1 MPQARDKKQSQNAST
16 WKVLSPVLCKYMGPE
31 LYLIIPA
38 VLAGALAASAGF
50 GLPATINV
58 AFPIVFGEQ
67 ELPPE
72 VQDWVVRTFAPADME
87 AAKLWLAV
95 ALIPLVMIV
104 RGVGTY
110 LNSYLLACAGTHILQ
125 RLWGEVFARLQQLSF
140 SFFDR
145 HRRGELMTIVIQF
158 AHNLQGQMVT
168 VMNDLIIQP
177 LTFLFAA
184 GYLVYAALTSNESA
198 MLLGNLLAAAMVV
211 PIVRY
216 VGRRMVRRMRQSLSG
231 TQQITATVEESLS
244 AQREV
249 RSFNLQKHQSD
260 LLAKQMTQF
269 NSLIIRM
276 SAWQLSLA
284 PAVEIVSSFALA
296 YSLYRGCGDGL
307 TMEQF
312 AAIATAF
319 YYCYDPLKRLA
330 AVLNQTQLMSI
341 MVSALDQIL
350 KAKDETP
357 EPEKP
362 KSLPSPVRGKVDF
375 NKVCF
380 SYRRGEPVL
389 RGVDVHIPSG
399 QIVALVGPSGS
410 GKTTFINLICRFYDV
425 DSGSVCIDDVDVR
438 ELSRTER
445 MANIAIVSQFS
456 ALFHDS
462 IMENIRAGYPAAT
475 DEEVV
480 AAGDSARVTE
490 FAMEKPGGYRYELGE
505 SGGGLSGGQ
514 RQRVSIARAFLKN
527 APILILDEATSAL
540 DMKSEALIQE
550 SLEQLARGHTTF
562 IIAHR
567 FSTIR
572 MAQRI
577 LVFEAGRIIADG
589 THTELYESC
598 NVYRSLY
605 DEQVRLAET
614 DGKEETPS

>member
-1 MPQARDKKQSQNAST
+1 MSQAQEKTNGKGIST
-16 WKVLSPVLCKYMGPE
+16 WGVLGPVLRRYVGPE
-31 LYLIIPA
+31 LYIIIPA
-38 VLAGALAASAGF
+38 IFAGVLGASAGF

-58 AFPIVFGEQ
+58 AFPIVFGEK

-72 VQDWVVRTFAPADME
+72 VQDWVVRVFAPVDME

-95 ALIPLVMIV
+95 AFIPLIMVM

-110 LNSYLLACAGTHILQ
+110 LNSYLLARAGTHILR
-125 RLWGEVFARLQQLSF
+125 RLWGEVFSRLQQLSF

-158 AHNLQGQMVT
+158 AHNLQGRMVT

-198 MLLGNLLAAAMVV
+198 MLLCNLLAAGMVV
-211 PIVRY
+211 PLVRY
-216 VGRRMVRRMRQSLSG
+216 VGRRMVRRMEQSLAGS
-231 TQQITATVEESLS
+231 QQITATVEESLS

-260 LLAKQMTQF
+260 LLVKQMTQF
-269 NSLIIRM
+269 NMLIIRM
-276 SAWQLSLA
+276 SAWSLSLA

-330 AVLNQTQLMSI
+330 AVLNQTQLMGI
-341 MVSALDQIL
+341 MVRSLDQIL
-350 KAKDETP
+350 QAKNETP
-357 EPEKP
+357 EPDDP
-362 KSLPSPVRGKVDF
+362 QSLPSPVCGKVDF
-375 NKVCF
+375 NEVCF
-380 SYRRGEPVL
+380 SYRKGEPVL
-389 RGVDVHIPSG
+389 RGIDVHVPAG
-399 QIVALVGPSGS
+399 QVVALVGPSGS

-425 DSGSVCIDDVDVR
+425 DSGSVCIDGVDVR
-438 ELSRTER
+438 KLPRTER
-445 MANIAIVSQFS
+445 MENIAIVSQFS

-462 IMENIRAGYPAAT
+462 IMENIRAGRPSAT
-475 DEEVV
+475 DEEVMT
-480 AAGDSARVTE
+480 AGDSARVTE
-490 FAMEKPGGYRYELGE
+490 FAREKPGGYSYELGE
-505 SGGGLSGGQ
+505 GGGGLSGGQ

-550 SLEQLARGHTTF
+550 ALEKLAYGHTTF

-577 LVFEAGRIIADG
+577 LVFDAGRIIADG
-589 THTELYESC
+589 THAELYESC
-598 NVYRSLY
+598 HVYRSLY
-605 DEQVRLAET
+605 DEQVHRAKT
-614 DGKEETPS
+614 DGEEEAPS

>member
-1 MPQARDKKQSQNAST
+1 MSQARDKNQRQSAST
-16 WKVLSPVLCKYMGPE
+16 WGVLRPVLYKYMGPE
-31 LYLIIPA
+31 LYLVIPA
-38 VLAGALAASAGF
+38 ILAGALAASAGF

-58 AFPIVFGEQ
+58 AFPIVFGEK
-67 ELPPE
+67 ELPLE
-72 VQDWVVRTFAPADME
+72 VQDWVVRTFDPTDME

-125 RLWGEVFARLQQLSF
+125 RLWGEVFSRLQQLSF
-140 SFFDR
+140 SFFDS
-145 HRRGELMTIVIQF
+145 HRRGELMAIVIQY

-380 SYRRGEPVL
+380 SYRKGEPVL

-425 DSGSVCIDDVDVR
+425 DSGSVRIDDVDVR

-490 FAMEKPGGYRYELGE
+490 FALEKPGGYRYELGE